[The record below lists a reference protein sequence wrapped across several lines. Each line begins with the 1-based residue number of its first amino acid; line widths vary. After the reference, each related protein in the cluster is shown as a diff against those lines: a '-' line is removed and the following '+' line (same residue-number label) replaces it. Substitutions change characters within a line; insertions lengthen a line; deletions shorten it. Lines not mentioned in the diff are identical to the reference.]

1 MVYICVALYAEAK
14 PIIEQFQMK
23 QLEHQGR
30 FKVYQDEEKRYL
42 LIITGVGQISAAIAV
57 SHICTKYG
65 VNDEDHLMNIG
76 SCAGERVGQIYLCH
90 KIENQTNK
98 MYYPD
103 LIYANDFQEATVKT
117 RDYVVRIY
125 PDNMCDIA
133 KKSQEEYTEYCN
145 GNQFEE
151 NIKNISLD
159 RIVYDMEA
167 AGIYEAGSYFFGPH
181 QMHFLKVVSDQGAD
195 KIKNNKKDLMKHF
208 ENIIQRN
215 SKKITAYLE
224 KLIQPVEK
232 EEKEK
237 KYLDEDWIEKICKDI
252 HASQTMSFSLR
263 QYMRYYALQGINYK
277 KQFED
282 WYHEGKLPCKDKRE
296 GKKYFEQYKQQI

>member
-1 MVYICVALYAEAK
+1 
-14 PIIEQFQMK
+14 
-23 QLEHQGR
+23 
-30 FKVYQDEEKRYL
+30 
-42 LIITGVGQISAAIAV
+42 
-57 SHICTKYG
+57 
-65 VNDEDHLMNIG
+65 
-76 SCAGERVGQIYLCH
+76 
-90 KIENQTNK
+90 
-98 MYYPD
+98 
-103 LIYANDFQEATVKT
+103 
-117 RDYVVRIY
+117 
-125 PDNMCDIA
+125 
-133 KKSQEEYTEYCN
+133 
-145 GNQFEE
+145 
-151 NIKNISLD
+151 
-159 RIVYDMEA
+159 
-167 AGIYEAGSYFFGPH
+167 
-181 QMHFLKVVSDQGAD
+181 
-195 KIKNNKKDLMKHF
+195 MKHF

-296 GKKYFEQYKQQI
+296 GKKYFRKLRPSRRPHLPLRLQARRPRERCKKTDLPFPGRSVFCKNLFSAFFNKRWRPSAPVPGKAPQTAHKKPGLSACRWRIFQFLPWR